1 MEIKVTKTE
10 KEGLFAVD
18 IDGQMFNDTAKNV
31 GEYIA
36 THANEIGRL
45 TAELTQHQ
53 EAMGLKSVI
62 LAEMLKQN
70 G

>member
-1 MEIKVTKTE
+1 MKINVTKTE
-10 KEGLFAVD
+10 KEGLFAVE

-36 THANEIGRL
+36 THAAEISRL

-53 EAMGLKSVI
+53 EAMGLKSLI

>member
-10 KEGLFAVD
+10 KEGLFAVE

-36 THANEIGRL
+36 THEAEIARL
-45 TAELTQHQ
+45 TTELTQHQ
-53 EAMGLKSVI
+53 EAMGLKSLI